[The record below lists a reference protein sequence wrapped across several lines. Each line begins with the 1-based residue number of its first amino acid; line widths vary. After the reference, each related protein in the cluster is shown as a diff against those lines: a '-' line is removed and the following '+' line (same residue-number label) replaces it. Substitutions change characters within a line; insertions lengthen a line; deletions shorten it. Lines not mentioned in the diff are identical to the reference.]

1 MVTGGIHEFKAS
13 GGSPPYTFSLTENS
27 SGGRIDSATGLFT
40 AGEINGSTDTV
51 RVTDA
56 VGTIADASITVNAV
70 LHLGTR
76 SANVFSGNSLDLM
89 RVVGCLPIP
98 LA

>member
-1 MVTGGIHEFKAS
+1 M
-13 GGSPPYTFSLTENS
+13 
-27 SGGRIDSATGLFT
+27 
-40 AGEINGSTDTV
+40 

-76 SANVFSGNSLDLM
+76 SANVFSGNSLDLNAGGGLPPPEEFSV
-89 RVVGCLPIP
+89 RLKPVEDLLPIP